1 MIMLSGPILSGTT
14 QSAAPVTANRLV
26 YAFIGVKADAKLA
39 VENRILENR
48 LILELVK
55 LGVQEN
61 FSLTTPKNREDILK
75 EIEFSD
81 PNGRKDESRI
91 VSGNLPSARGIIG
104 GELLKVGEI
113 YSLHLEIIRT
123 ETMETIN
130 IAESRA
136 STLEGLLEDLKRTV
150 FSLYDL
156 PDPQPLPS
164 PVPPESTAAAK
175 DEISGEDASWIAKQV
190 SMGDIVGTW
199 KGDKGVESVR
209 IKSDGTAVAN
219 LGGLNS
225 MRLSIVIDN
234 GRVIVRQDEPNSP
247 KLYLNSFPY
256 SLAVKVAELARP
268 MRWVFSLSRDKKM
281 LQGIKETSF
290 FQIENG
296 RILSTDNSY
305 SRSAAWIRSQ

>member
-1 MIMLSGPILSGTT
+1 MIMLSAPIVSGAA
-14 QSAAPVTANRLV
+14 QSAAPGTANRLV
-26 YAFIGVKADAKLA
+26 YAFIGVKADAKLS
-39 VENRILENR
+39 VESRILENR

-55 LGVQEN
+55 LGVREN
-61 FSLTTPKNREDILK
+61 FSLITPKNREDILK

-81 PNGRKDESRI
+81 SNGRKAKSRFA
-91 VSGNLPSARGIIG
+91 SGNLPSARGMIG
-104 GELLKVGEI
+104 GELLKVEEN
-113 YSLHLEIIRT
+113 YYLHLEILRT
-123 ETMETIN
+123 ETLETIN
-130 IAESRA
+130 IAENKA
-136 STLEGLLEDLKRTV
+136 SSLEGLLGDLKRTV
-150 FSLYDL
+150 ALLYDL
-156 PDPQPLPS
+156 PDPRPLPS
-164 PVPPESTAAAK
+164 PIPPEPTAVAKGEDGRDEASWAAK
-175 DEISGEDASWIAKQV
+175 EV
-190 SMGDIVGTW
+190 SMGDLVGVW

-219 LGGLNS
+219 LGGWNS

-234 GRVIVRQDEPNSP
+234 DQVIVRQDEPNSP

-256 SLAVKVAELARP
+256 SLAVQVAELARP

-305 SRSAAWIRSQ
+305 SRSAAWIKSQ